1 MKKTVYIPVFLSL
14 PLLAQAALAQH
25 ASLSFADTRI
35 AVEMGDLTRSKQEMQ
50 VTMTLDLGALEL
62 PATRRIV
69 LTPAVKNREETR
81 YMPSVEVYGR
91 KQHIDYL
98 RRGDKTIDDKA
109 TVVRRRNG
117 TEQTVRYTAT
127 LPYEPWMENAD
138 VALMQDVCGC
148 GDLIGSE
155 GLPMW
160 RLRHPAVAY
169 IRLEG
174 SVKTRTLEGSAH
186 IDFPVDGTTLYPDYG
201 RNPEE
206 LSQVLRTIEKT
217 TQDDRV
223 TITHIAIC
231 GWASPESPYQH
242 NAYLAEARAEAL
254 KQYVAGLLHLDD
266 ALFSVS
272 FVPENWS
279 GLRKSVQA
287 STLTH
292 RTAILQIIDD
302 DTLDPD
308 AKESKIKAAYPQDYA
323 FMLARFYPDL
333 RRSDYTVT
341 YTVRPFTVQE
351 ALTLWKRD
359 PHLLSLDELYLLARY
374 YEPGSTEFE
383 ELVATAVRL
392 FPYDTVANLN
402 AACAAITRGAYKEAE
417 SYLSKAG
424 DTPQAWNARGV
435 IAAGRGDLEGAAGLF
450 RQAAAMGLDVAA
462 ENLRL
467 VGETY

>member
-1 MKKTVYIPVFLSL
+1 MKKITYIPVFLSL
-14 PLLAQAALAQH
+14 LLLAQAALAQR

-35 AVEMGDLTRSKQEMQ
+35 AVEMGDLTRSKQQMQ
-50 VTMTLDLGALEL
+50 VTMTLDLGALAL

-69 LTPAVKNREETR
+69 LTPAVKNHEETR
-81 YMPSVEVYGR
+81 YLPAVVVYGR
-91 KQHIDYL
+91 KQYIDYL
-98 RRGDKTIDDKA
+98 RKGDKTIDDKA
-109 TVVRRRNG
+109 TVVRRHNG
-117 TEQTVRYTAT
+117 KEQTVRYTAT

-138 VALMQDVCGC
+138 VVLLQDVCGC

-155 GLPMW
+155 SLPLW
-160 RLRHPAVAY
+160 RWRHPAVAY
-169 IRLEG
+169 IHPAG

-186 IDFPVDGTTLYPDYG
+186 IDFPVDETTLYPDYG

-206 LSQVLRTIEKT
+206 LSRVLRTIEKT
-217 TQDDRV
+217 NHDDRV

-231 GWASPESPYQH
+231 GWASPESSYEH

-254 KQYVAGLLHLDD
+254 KRYVSGLLHLDD

-279 GLRKSVQA
+279 GLRRLVQA

-323 FMLARFYPDL
+323 FMLGRFYPDL

-351 ALTLWKRD
+351 ALTLWRRD
-359 PHLLSLDELYLLARY
+359 PHLLSLEELYLVAWY

-383 ELVATAVRL
+383 EVVATTVRL
-392 FPYDTVANLN
+392 FPNDTVANLN
-402 AACAAITRGAYKEAE
+402 AACAAITRGACEEAE

-435 IAAGRGDLEGAAGLF
+435 VAAGLGDLERAAALF
-450 RQAAAMGLDVAA
+450 RQAAAMGLDVARD
-462 ENLRL
+462 NFRL